1 MTKNDYTIKQLK
13 THNKTYMKKLILTF
27 TLICATITTTVA
39 QDTIQRKKRI
49 GMLFG
54 TNIFGSVDNNLLRTT
69 YNGGFFYSKKF
80 SKKFSTYHELS
91 INRRNFNKIK
101 LDETIEG
108 HYSVTNLSFCFAPE
122 YHNNKYMSI
131 LIGYGYNR
139 VLNPK
144 VEKTTGLIEIK
155 KEIDNYDMLLFE
167 YRLNYKDILVGFR
180 YDIGLNSHFKSI
192 DYKIQSITVN
202 MYLNL
207 NKLSK
212 L

>member
-1 MTKNDYTIKQLK
+1 MDRKILKNNMLK
-13 THNKTYMKKLILTF
+13 KVICLILLF
-27 TLICATITTTVA
+27 FFIMSNVNA
-39 QDTIQRKKRI
+39 QDTIETKKRI

-54 TNIFGSVDNNLLRTT
+54 TNIFGSADNNILRTT
-69 YNGGFFYSKKF
+69 SNGGFFYSKKL

-91 INRRNFNKIK
+91 INRRNFSKIK

-108 HYSVTNLSFCFAPE
+108 NYSVTNLSFCFAPE
-122 YHNNKYMSI
+122 YHINKYMSA

-139 VLNPK
+139 NLNPK
-144 VEKTTGLIEIK
+144 LEKTTGPIEIK

-167 YRLNYKDILVGFR
+167 YRLNYKDVVVGFR

-207 NKLSK
+207 KKLSNLK
-212 L
+212 K

>member
-1 MTKNDYTIKQLK
+1 MDIKSLK
-13 THNKTYMKKLILTF
+13 INILKKVICLVLLFFLIMSN
-27 TLICATITTTVA
+27 VNA

-54 TNIFGSVDNNLLRTT
+54 TNIFGSADNNILRTT

-108 HYSVTNLSFCFAPE
+108 NYSVTNLSFCFAPE
-122 YHNNKYMSI
+122 YHINKYMSI

-192 DYKIQSITVN
+192 DYKIQSITIN

-207 NKLSK
+207 NRLSK
-212 L
+212 

>member
-1 MTKNDYTIKQLK
+1 MSNV
-13 THNKTYMKKLILTF
+13 N
-27 TLICATITTTVA
+27 A

-54 TNIFGSVDNNLLRTT
+54 TNIFGSADNNILRTT

-91 INRRNFNKIK
+91 INRRNFSKIK
-101 LDETIEG
+101 LDEAIEG
-108 HYSVTNLSFCFAPE
+108 NYSVTNLSFCFAPE
-122 YHNNKYMSI
+122 YHINKYMSI

-192 DYKIQSITVN
+192 DYKIQSITIN

-207 NKLSK
+207 NRLSK
-212 L
+212 

>member
-1 MTKNDYTIKQLK
+1 MDRKSLK
-13 THNKTYMKKLILTF
+13 INILKKVICLVLLFFLIMSNLN
-27 TLICATITTTVA
+27 A
-39 QDTIQRKKRI
+39 QDTIEPKKRI

-54 TNIFGSVDNNLLRTT
+54 TNIFGSADNYILRTT

-91 INRRNFNKIK
+91 INRRNFSKIK

-108 HYSVTNLSFCFAPE
+108 NYSVTNLSFCFAPE
-122 YHNNKYMSI
+122 YHINKYMSV

-139 VLNPK
+139 ILNPK
-144 VEKTTGLIEIK
+144 LEKTTGPIEIN

-167 YRLNYKDILVGFR
+167 YRLNYKDVLVGFR

-192 DYKIQSITVN
+192 DYKIQSITIN

-207 NKLSK
+207 NRLSNLK
-212 L
+212 K

>member
-1 MTKNDYTIKQLK
+1 MDIKSLK
-13 THNKTYMKKLILTF
+13 QNMMEKAICSILLFFLIMSNLN
-27 TLICATITTTVA
+27 A
-39 QDTIQRKKRI
+39 QDTIEPKIRI

-54 TNIFGSVDNNLLRTT
+54 TNIFGSADNNILRTT

-91 INRRNFNKIK
+91 INRRNFSKIK
-101 LDETIEG
+101 FDETIEG
-108 HYSVTNLSFCFAPE
+108 NYSVTNLSFCFAPE
-122 YHNNKYMSI
+122 YHINKYMSV

-139 VLNPK
+139 TLNPK
-144 VEKTTGLIEIK
+144 LEKTTGPIEIN

-167 YRLNYKDILVGFR
+167 YRLNYKDVLVGFR

-192 DYKIQSITVN
+192 DYKIQSITIN

-207 NKLSK
+207 NRLSNLK
-212 L
+212 K